1 MSVLRVYTR
10 TRTKAPFLS
19 FAFLPKAP
27 THLTRDTRTSRILA
41 RSICTTPGQ
50 FSEGN
55 SVDRPNAGYLV
66 MTVEKKSKRE
76 ESAPRARICAPA
88 GRTSGAELQVTSA
101 DIWTSYGQFPEI
113 SPLGTLNVE
122 REIDF
127 SSKPNDGAGPSAHT
141 YARHTV
147 VRFLRR
153 SMNRA
158 RIVRRIITDYIHV
171 DPLKRTRWKRTFDIA
186 SFDV

>member
-41 RSICTTPGQ
+41 RSICTAPGQ

-55 SVDRPNAGYLV
+55 SVDRPTAGYLV
-66 MTVEKKSKRE
+66 TTVEKKSKRE
-76 ESAPRARICAPA
+76 ESAPRARICALA
-88 GRTSGAELQVTSA
+88 GRAELWVTSA

-113 SPLGTLNVE
+113 SPLGTLSVK

-127 SSKPNDGAGPSAHT
+127 SSKPNDEAGPSAHT
-141 YARHTV
+141 YARRTV

-171 DPLKRTRWKRTFDIA
+171 DPLKCTRWKRTFDIA